1 MTNESIK
8 DKESLQHIIMQAVQ
22 NIFFNSKNHF
32 NDQEKIPFSDANIY
46 SQFIATLAST
56 INKESIKR
64 KHPGSGSVLVPA
76 FNTIMYYEVG
86 GNKMMAQDVL
96 KEARKEYKQEI
107 INVLKNPKYN
117 YDEEANSVTIRGKD
131 YILDGISLK

>member
-22 NIFFNSKNHF
+22 NVFFNSKNHF
-32 NDQEKIPFSDANIY
+32 SDQDKIPFSDANIY

-64 KHPGSGSVLVPA
+64 KHPGSGCVMVPGYNMIQY
-76 FNTIMYYEVG
+76 FEVDG
-86 GNKMMAQDVL
+86 HKLMTEDIL
-96 KEARKEYKQEI
+96 KDARKDYKDDLI
-107 INVLKNPKYN
+107 
-117 YDEEANSVTIRGKD
+117 
-131 YILDGISLK
+131 